1 MKKSKTKTIGPDCS
15 LCNRHL
21 SKRQSNNFTVDWL
34 ASGQLQRVVNIVN
47 PQFQA
52 SLSPQRTNVT
62 QQSNYQLNY
71 LPQPGGRGFVTTIKF
86 DAQAGNEYFNL
97 HLVPKSLWT
106 KTLFASHLSFF
117 SSRDQQVRVVS
128 LLRIGLFLSGT
139 SLTLNAQRK
148 KNYLMKGDLIDIFA
162 PPLACEQA
170 LPGALA
176 AGREKERRALQLR
189 ALSIQLKFPEFP
201 VGR

>member
-1 MKKSKTKTIGPDCS
+1 MKKSKTKTIGPGCS
-15 LCNRHL
+15 LRNRHL
-21 SKRQSNNFTVDWL
+21 SKRQSNNFTFDWL

-47 PQFQA
+47 PYFQA

-117 SSRDQQVRVVS
+117 SSRDQQVRIVS
-128 LLRIGLFLSGT
+128 LLRIELLSGT

-189 ALSIQLKFPEFP
+189 LWNLNICSEKVDAKC
-201 VGR
+201 